1 MPQLENLCKMKILL
15 SKVGLKW
22 LIEMGL
28 GRGRVVSYSSIHL
41 ARRHPHDMFYP
52 ESIDIYHQDGTY
64 ICNEKYNHKKIRV
77 RIDQP
82 VKSEQKAESDET
94 HKTAEEDRKYVIQV

>member
-1 MPQLENLCKMKILL
+1 MLTLRFIFRPKIN
-15 SKVGLKW
+15 
-22 LIEMGL
+22 
-28 GRGRVVSYSSIHL
+28 
-41 ARRHPHDMFYP
+41 RH
-52 ESIDIYHQDGTY
+52 SRQQDGTY

-94 HKTAEEDRKYVIQV
+94 HKTAEEDRKYVIQVYLLDRYPRARTLPHMRTLETSAWLI